1 MQIAGCGTKCNF
13 ISITAAPRCSGSN
26 GQQFGRERE
35 DDGDDVVVVVIVLV
49 VVVHMVVVVLMVVMV
64 VVVVVMMKI
73 AVVVIMRMENGPDDD
88 LNVGEERKVMKMMK
102 REGFIFIREEA

>member
-64 VVVVVMMKI
+64 VVVVMMKI

-88 LNVGEERKVMKMMK
+88 LNVGKERKVMKMMK
-102 REGFIFIREEA
+102 RGGFTFIREEG